1 VTVTL
6 ESVRLDKWLWAAR
19 VFKTRSIAADACDG
33 GKVDVNEQAAKP
45 ARALRAGDVIRVS
58 LPQGRRRIL
67 KVTAL
72 GERRG
77 SATLARTL
85 FEDLTPPEPPRLR
98 LAPPPRREPGAG
110 RPTKRER
117 REIDRLHRW

>member
-1 VTVTL
+1 MADLSET
-6 ESVRLDKWLWAAR
+6 VRLDKWLWAAR
-19 VFKTRSIAADACDG
+19 VFKTRGIAADACDG
-33 GKVDVNEQAAKP
+33 GKVDVNDQAARPAKP
-45 ARALRAGDVIRVS
+45 VRPGDVVRVS
-58 LPQGRRRIL
+58 LPQSRRRIL

-85 FEDLTPPEPPRLR
+85 FEDLTPPEPPRTR

-117 REIDRLHRW
+117 RILDRLRHW